1 MTGRFVTGHFV
12 AGRFVTGRFVTGRFV
27 AGRIVTG
34 HFVTGHFVE
43 QVFENY
49 RHIDVYPILHYFF
62 LLLDPD
68 LLTKCEIL
76 KSGLG
81 IFKKKV

>member
-1 MTGRFVTGHFV
+1 MTGHL
-12 AGRFVTGRFVTGRFV
+12 
-27 AGRIVTG
+27 
-34 HFVTGHFVE
+34 VTGHFVE
-43 QVFENY
+43 QIFENY